1 MNILFLSDVSLDIV
15 GGAQESMKVIM
26 HGLKNKYNFKIV
38 TPKNN
43 EKHDF
48 NIIELSEYKDLTLRG
63 KKITDI
69 IKIIKKLDIIIKT
82 NNINIIHV
90 QMPSTMLLI
99 GIMKAFNLINSNIKI
114 IYTDRGVLNKY
125 KKKTYYG
132 IKVFSTF
139 FLKIILT
146 TNANKKLYEDI
157 LNINKNKLDV
167 IYNTAGE
174 IFEEYDDKKRIANRE
189 KLKFSVNDKVVMFA
203 GRFSKD
209 KNWTLALDIVK
220 ELPSNT
226 KVIIA
231 LGSNKTPDNIL
242 RCKEFIETLEDYVGK
257 ENIRSYIDISLTEI
271 NNLYYASDIFILTS
285 STESFG
291 RTAIEAMSRKNVVYG
306 TNIDGLKEVIW
317 FKENLYTTKEE
328 IILKIKEIIND
339 EQKLNEEKCK
349 FYDRF
354 NNIFSLENNLKA
366 YNYLYESLKQGE
378 D

>member
-1 MNILFLSDVSLDIV
+1 
-15 GGAQESMKVIM
+15 
-26 HGLKNKYNFKIV
+26 
-38 TPKNN
+38 
-43 EKHDF
+43 
-48 NIIELSEYKDLTLRG
+48 
-63 KKITDI
+63 
-69 IKIIKKLDIIIKT
+69 
-82 NNINIIHV
+82 
-90 QMPSTMLLI
+90 MPSTMLLI
-99 GIMKAFNLINSNIKI
+99 GIMKAFKLINSNIKI

-132 IKVFSTF
+132 IKVFSTL
-139 FLKIILT
+139 FLKIVLT
-146 TNANKKLYEDI
+146 TNSNKKLYQDM

-174 IFEEYDDKKRIANRE
+174 IFEKYEDEKRIVNRE
-189 KLKFSVNDKVVMFA
+189 KLKFSVKDKVVMFA
-203 GRFSKD
+203 GRFSKE

-220 ELPSNT
+220 ELPNDA

-242 RCKEFIETLEDYVGK
+242 RCKEFIETLEYYVGK
-257 ENIRSYIDISLTEI
+257 ENIRSYIDISLNEI

-306 TNIDGLKEVIW
+306 TNIDGLKEVIG

-328 IILKIKEIIND
+328 IILKINQIINN

-354 NNIFSLENNLKA
+354 NDTFTLEKNLKS
-366 YNYLYESLKQGE
+366 YDYLYQNLKGGE

>member
-132 IKVFSTF
+132 IKVFSAF

-242 RCKEFIETLEDYVGK
+242 RCKEFIETLEDYAGK

>member
-1 MNILFLSDVSLDIV
+1 M
-15 GGAQESMKVIM
+15 
-26 HGLKNKYNFKIV
+26 
-38 TPKNN
+38 
-43 EKHDF
+43 
-48 NIIELSEYKDLTLRG
+48 
-63 KKITDI
+63 
-69 IKIIKKLDIIIKT
+69 
-82 NNINIIHV
+82 
-90 QMPSTMLLI
+90 
-99 GIMKAFNLINSNIKI
+99 
-114 IYTDRGVLNKY
+114 
-125 KKKTYYG
+125 
-132 IKVFSTF
+132 
-139 FLKIILT
+139 
-146 TNANKKLYEDI
+146 
-157 LNINKNKLDV
+157 
-167 IYNTAGE
+167 
-174 IFEEYDDKKRIANRE
+174 
-189 KLKFSVNDKVVMFA
+189 KFSVNDKVVMFA

-242 RCKEFIETLEDYVGK
+242 RCKEFIETLEDYAGK

>member
-26 HGLKNKYNFKIV
+26 QGLKNKYNFKIV

-43 EKHDF
+43 RKYDF
-48 NIIELSEYKDLTLRG
+48 DVIELKEYNNLTLRG
-63 KKITDI
+63 KKIIDI
-69 IKIIKKLDIIIKT
+69 IKIIKNLDTIIKT

-99 GIMKAFNLINSNIKI
+99 GIMKAFKLINSNIKI

-132 IKVFSTF
+132 IKVFSTL
-139 FLKIILT
+139 FLKIVLT
-146 TNANKKLYEDI
+146 TNSNKKLYQDMI
-157 LNINKNKLDV
+157 NINKNKLDV

-174 IFEEYDDKKRIANRE
+174 IFEKYEDEKRIVNRE
-189 KLKFSVNDKVVMFA
+189 KLKFSVKDKVVMFA
-203 GRFSKD
+203 GRFSKE

-220 ELPSNT
+220 ELPNDA

-242 RCKEFIETLEDYVGK
+242 RCKEFIETLEYYVGK
-257 ENIRSYIDISLTEI
+257 ENIRSYIDISLNEI

-306 TNIDGLKEVIW
+306 TNIDGLKEVIG

-328 IILKIKEIIND
+328 IILKINQIINN

-354 NNIFSLENNLKA
+354 NDTFTLEKNLKS
-366 YNYLYESLKQGE
+366 YDYLYQNLKGGE